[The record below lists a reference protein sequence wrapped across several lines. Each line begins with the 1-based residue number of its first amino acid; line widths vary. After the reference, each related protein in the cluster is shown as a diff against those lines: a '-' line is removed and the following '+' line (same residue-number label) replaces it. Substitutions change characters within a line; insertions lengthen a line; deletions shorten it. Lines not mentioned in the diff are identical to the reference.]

1 MFSRFGAI
9 RRPLNLAAVLALA
22 AIAGCGGEADKRNSV
37 IVKGAVEVDGKPMG
51 GVVLAF
57 YSPGEKVAVGTVTTQ
72 DDGKY
77 ELMFKAHAGE
87 GNYKVTATKVQAKA
101 GSKAIAEGAGM
112 DDFQRGLAAG
122 ASSPVHLLPPK
133 YSSVE
138 KSDLTAVIQ
147 TGTNEGKNFAI
158 KTK

>member
-1 MFSRFGAI
+1 MFSRSGAI
-9 RRPLNLAAVLALA
+9 RRPFQLVAVLALA
-22 AIAGCGGEADKRNSV
+22 ALAGCGGETDKRSSV

-77 ELMFKAHAGE
+77 ELMFKTHAGE
-87 GNYKVTATKVQAKA
+87 GNYKVTATKLQAKP
-101 GSKAIAEGAGM
+101 GSKAIADGAGI
-112 DDFQRGLAAG
+112 DDFQRGLSAG
-122 ASSPVHLLPPK
+122 ASAPVHLLPSK
-133 YSSVE
+133 YSTVD

-147 TGTNEGKNFAI
+147 IGTNEGKNFAI